1 MSIATAKS
9 IPIMP
14 VRWSLW
20 LGFSCCALLLAWL
33 YSPLATA
40 LVHAWSTD
48 DNYTHG
54 PLVVLAAVGLA
65 VHALRRRAGGRT
77 SLRDSTRPTL
87 FRTSHRD
94 RALGIVMVALALLLH
109 GVAWLLGFILLDVVS
124 LVTLLLAGALA
135 LGGRT
140 LRRDLGLPI
149 LLILFAAP
157 LPVAWYQPLALGL
170 QKLVSGLSAT
180 IFALGGL
187 SVYREGYVIHL
198 SGMALEVGAACSGM
212 RQLTAYL
219 ALGAVIGHLA
229 GRGRWFTI
237 SLLALSTIMAVA
249 ANLLR
254 ILLTGVLMLVAG
266 PHAAAGVFH
275 TLEGLATLAIGAVGL
290 LAAAVVLARLQDRW
304 RGKQSTSANQ
314 FHPCLA
320 LSSRVP
326 LAPPVLAMEAIP
338 NDTGKA
344 HWY

>member
-275 TLEGLATLAIGAVGL
+275 TLEGLATLAIGYVYA
-290 LAAAVVLARLQDRW
+290 W
-304 RGKQSTSANQ
+304 RKGVFQW
-314 FHPCLA
+314 
-320 LSSRVP
+320 R
-326 LAPPVLAMEAIP
+326 
-338 NDTGKA
+338 
-344 HWY
+344 